1 MQNVSEGITTET
13 AEIYKLQ
20 KSIMNNYTLIFLKL
34 RKSVTFLEKYKKQY
48 WHKRHKIRIN
58 CEVFKKMD
66 ILALSL

>member
-34 RKSVTFLEKYKKQY
+34 HFLKNIKSNIGTRDTKLE
-48 WHKRHKIRIN
+48 
-58 CEVFKKMD
+58 
-66 ILALSL
+66 

>member
-48 WHKRHKIRIN
+48 YNSLTH
-58 CEVFKKMD
+58 FFD
-66 ILALSL
+66 IAQLNTVQ